1 MDFSE
6 LFDDDDLTSQS
17 RSKAAAEKHLRSPI
31 LASLLTRIQN
41 LLSAVMDAKAAE
53 SLSNKKRFIPVQFEH
68 ILSRICQY
76 STEHSYSGL
85 QRIIEPLLRD
95 LPLVASPPQI
105 KYPDAYPEL
114 FHRTLG
120 VKEDLDESWNNAN
133 DLYQDELNA
142 FGHWAQLP
150 EFQRF
155 VSTESNRVKSLSR
168 HAYHYY
174 EAYRYWDLI
183 VERYRYR
190 KKNEKFGSDPLIF
203 NESRFFFYD
212 GFIME
217 QIGLPSC
224 EKKDGKIIR
233 RIPPERYLYSYEQ
246 IQMIQDTC
254 LARFNTFLA
263 ISNEMHNG
271 NTDTEQL
278 VARILQWQEDVLT
291 KYGNKG
297 YELVKAPE
305 AVAKAYLTKIT
316 GGDVLK
322 VGSFERTAE
331 KIRDK
336 ERKFSETPKQI
347 ETPLTDRL
355 LIIIDDTKDLWTC
368 AELFGCT
375 KLSGHPFVYA
385 ETSAESVQSE
395 GCPQARYDILAINDY
410 HNHFKH
416 LVLTR
421 YLVKHKVWPPFTDGM
436 KPREGTKLHYYWSN
450 EITHVA
456 EKSYPLSDWTDVEFG
471 KFMEFDYSPDYL
483 DMIDDKAICPG
494 ASKAAGFWFQSD
506 PTSYRRL
513 LESLIKT
520 KDVDTYAIVERM
532 RRGMFKM
539 EERIIELT
547 QKEREF
553 KTSARC
559 FCKLVFEVRLFFVL
573 TEANLKRFM
582 GGDAGDNG
590 YMPQQTM
597 TMSNSKLKKRLYDL
611 TSNKKRSNTCLVE
624 VDFTRWNLRWRAAS
638 VNPISRSLEKI
649 FGLKGVFSQAHN
661 FFSSSTVVL
670 TDKHTLPFGVK
681 KNLPAHKWPNS
692 KLVWR
697 NHVGGFE
704 GIQQT
709 LWTICTTAMMY
720 YSLRDENCSF
730 QMAGQGD
737 NQVFYISFDLKNST
751 LQEALTKLL
760 KNMEYNC
767 QRLNHE
773 VKPEE
778 CVDST
783 TVLTYGKEI
792 YAEGVHILYSLKFSS
807 RAFARLD
814 NTVPSLQKEV
824 AGVVANAVAVAG
836 TLKNTFRANWW
847 KFIQVLLLLRRR
859 LISPLYSSE
868 HSGLRRLLKS
878 KESRRALLIPGS
890 LGGLPMMP
898 WTRFFS
904 KGETDDLSFDVSA
917 TYYLSKSVTLIRNY
931 MALLLCGEFT
941 PREIDKRNLIN
952 DPHSIPIER
961 PNDASHLISDSI
973 SKTLPN
979 IVVNNDLKQLVNP
992 TLKGSGES
1000 YKDSLL
1006 QFRPLYPEIIADLF
1020 DLTPAGLYQKTIK
1033 RFSMT
1038 RTIERICPGTDFSR
1052 QIEQANCLFLKVF
1065 LDRLVQSATTV
1076 GLRHPSP
1083 FDAASQLRELWNL
1096 DLNNSSIGIYTPFEF
1111 ELGYYNSRRPSIN
1124 ARIRTET
1131 DLLNTKGLSPPNFG
1145 TKTMQKTTD
1154 HGYKIVNCNSTM
1166 RDLKNT
1172 ILMYS
1177 ELQGDATIRPYI
1189 DSIIRSRS
1197 PWTTEQLT
1205 PLFPSVYG
1213 GTAVHRHAST
1223 RHKFS
1228 MLGSCSVPT
1237 HLILSSDEAGI
1248 LSGGEEDYPVVFQT
1262 LYLTLSNC
1270 FQILA
1275 SSNISLPSSLAY
1287 FIPDKLCAIDTTP
1300 VTVPK
1305 NLSLPTWPKLTGNR
1319 LAWVEEMF
1327 ASEVPIIPDKNL
1339 IPHIKSIGAE
1349 VDMVYSY
1356 LETEIS
1362 PTLSSMKVWD
1372 GILQPKDIF
1381 EFKEVSRINPYQIEN
1396 AFIWACITESFNTF
1410 LSYDTKDCTVKL
1422 LKEITNRTSMIL
1434 SGMWVRVR
1442 LHPTFANS
1450 EYNQV
1455 RNIVLQPGE
1464 LGYKRPV
1471 EIMNSV
1477 FKRKMKLVLEN
1488 RTTLEIPRLILFS
1501 NWKENTKY
1509 LARRRLVLSH
1519 ISVLYP
1525 NIDVDTL
1532 KIAIQKSSPPSALL
1546 DRDPAS
1552 YLHASTRRISRK
1564 IQSFDYVLPSLEC
1577 QYINMKASE
1586 AMRLFRDREIIRMP
1600 KRNNQFEPKYSNHGV
1615 VKYTRNDVS
1624 GILQPSWEPY
1634 HLPDEDRI
1642 RILRRRTI
1650 GIHSPLYSDWNAVL
1664 CHLVR
1669 NTKLDASEVHL
1680 FGVGRGSTARLFSN
1694 LDMTCIGYDLLS
1706 TFPNIA
1712 QRSSSYKPPELLS
1725 GGKPELFHW
1734 STHTFL
1740 KDGDVYIGELDI
1752 NLISKPLSVVDLDVP
1767 IESVINFLNRLP
1779 LKKPVIC
1786 RVCGSPNQVKYFIS
1800 VFRPKR
1806 IYSLCTPT
1814 QDTAPT
1820 DIICY
1825 TDQLETIGEGNYE
1838 SISIHKSDEL
1848 KYSYENTEILN
1859 QMWSVYP
1866 TLARYLELQLTDEMS
1881 DLKVT
1886 LESIKIHG
1894 WKSSAPVE
1902 VECYNILNNFPV
1914 PSLPRG
1920 RYLRYYALLLNILRA

>member
-1 MDFSE
+1 MDFSD
-6 LFDDDDLTSQS
+6 LFDDDDSSSQS

-31 LASLLTRIQN
+31 LASLLARIQK
-41 LLSAVMDAKAAE
+41 LLLAVMDAKGKE
-53 SLSNKKRFIPVQFEH
+53 SMSDKKRFIPVQFEH
-68 ILSRICQY
+68 ILSKICRY
-76 STEHSYSGL
+76 SVEHSYSGL
-85 QRIIEPLLRD
+85 QRLVEPLIRD
-95 LPLVASPPQI
+95 LPLVSSPPLI
-105 KYPDAYPEL
+105 KYPDTYPEL

-120 VKEDLDESWNNAN
+120 LKSDLDESWKHAN
-133 DLYQDELNA
+133 ELYEDELQA
-142 FGHWAQLP
+142 FGSWAKLP
-150 EFQRF
+150 EFQQF
-155 VSTESNRVKSLSR
+155 VSKEKTRSTHLSKQ
-168 HAYHYY
+168 AYHYY
-174 EAYRYWDLI
+174 EAYRYWDSI

-190 KKNEKFGSDPLIF
+190 KKNDNFGSDPLILGD
-203 NESRFFFYD
+203 SRFFFYD
-212 GFIME
+212 GFLME
-217 QIGLPSC
+217 QIGIQTC
-224 EKKDGKIIR
+224 EKKDGKIVR
-233 RIPPERYLYSYEQ
+233 RIPPKRYLYSYEQ
-246 IQMIQDTC
+246 LQMIQDTC
-254 LARFNTFLA
+254 LARFNAFLA

-271 NTDTEQL
+271 SRDTEIL
-278 VARILQWQEDVLT
+278 VTRILQWQEDVLT

-305 AVAKAYLTKIT
+305 AIAKAYLTKIT

-322 VGSFERTAE
+322 TGSFERTAD

-336 ERKFSETPKQI
+336 ERKFSKEHL
-347 ETPLTDRL
+347 TPLTDTL
-355 LIIIDDTKDLWTC
+355 LSIINDTKDLWTC
-368 AELFGCT
+368 AEIFGCT

-385 ETSAESVQSE
+385 EISAESVQSE
-395 GCPQARYDILAINDY
+395 GCPQAKYDILAINDY

-421 YLVKHKVWPPFTDGM
+421 YLSKHKVWPPFSKNMQPT
-436 KPREGTKLHYYWSN
+436 EGTKLHYFWKN
-450 EITHVA
+450 EVTHLA
-456 EKSYPLSDWTDVEFG
+456 EKSYPLTDWRDVEFG

-506 PTSYRRL
+506 TTSYRRL

-520 KDVDTYAIVERM
+520 RDVDTYAIVERM
-532 RRGMFKM
+532 RRGLFSM

-611 TSNKKRSNTCLVE
+611 TSNKKRDNTCLVE

-638 VNPISRSLEKI
+638 VNPISRSLERI
-649 FGLKGVFSQAHN
+649 FGLQGVFSQAHN

-670 TDKHTLPFGVK
+670 TDKHTLPPGVK
-681 KNLPAHKWPNS
+681 KNMPAHLWPNS

-737 NQVFYISFDLKNST
+737 NQVFYISFDLKNNT
-751 LQEALTKLL
+751 LQRALTTLL

-824 AGVVANAVAVAG
+824 AGIVANSVAVAG

-847 KFIQVLLLLRRR
+847 KYIQVLLLLRRR
-859 LISPLYSSE
+859 LHSSVYASE
-868 HSGLRRLLKS
+868 HSGLKRLLKS
-878 KESRRALLIPGS
+878 RESRRSLLIPGS

-904 KGETDDLSFDVSA
+904 KGETDDLSFDVAA
-917 TYYLSKSVTLIRNY
+917 TYYLSKNVPLIRNY

-941 PREIDKRNLIN
+941 PREVDQRNLIN

-979 IVVNNDLKQLVNP
+979 IVVNKDIKQLVDP
-992 TLKGSGES
+992 SLRGSGES
-1000 YKDSLL
+1000 YKDLL
-1006 QFRPLYPEIIADLF
+1006 LKFDPLYPEIIADLF

-1038 RTIERICPGTDFSR
+1038 RTIEKICPGTDFSR

-1065 LDRLVQSATTV
+1065 LNRLVQSSKTI
-1076 GLRHPSP
+1076 GLMHPTP
-1083 FDAASQLRELWNL
+1083 FEAASQLRELWKLNL
-1096 DLNNSSIGIYTPFEF
+1096 QNSSIGIYTPFEF
-1111 ELGYYNSRRPSIN
+1111 ELGHYNSRRPTIS
-1124 ARIRTET
+1124 ARIRTNT
-1131 DLLNTKGLSPPNFG
+1131 NLLNTHGLSPPNFG

-1177 ELQGDATIRPYI
+1177 ELQGDTTIRPYI
-1189 DSIIRSRS
+1189 DSIIQSRS
-1197 PWTTEQLT
+1197 PWNTDQLT

-1213 GTAVHRHAST
+1213 GTAVHRHASS
-1223 RHKFS
+1223 RHKFA

-1237 HLILSSDEAGI
+1237 HIILSSDEAGI

-1270 FQILA
+1270 FQLLA
-1275 SSNISLPSSLAY
+1275 STNLSLPTSLSY
-1287 FIPDKLCAIDTTP
+1287 YIPDSLVPINNTP

-1305 NLSLPTWPKLTGNR
+1305 NLKLPTWPELTGNR

-1327 ASEVPIIPDKNL
+1327 ASEVPLIPDKDL
-1339 IPHIKSIGAE
+1339 VPHIKTIGNE
-1349 VDMVYSY
+1349 TDMIYSY
-1356 LETEIS
+1356 IETEIS
-1362 PTLSSMKVWD
+1362 PNLSTMKVWD

-1381 EFKEVSRINPYQIEN
+1381 DFKEISRINPYQIED
-1396 AFIWACITESFNTF
+1396 ALIWACITESFNNF
-1410 LSYDTKDCTVKL
+1410 LSYDTTKCTVKL
-1422 LKEITNRTSMIL
+1422 LKEITNRTTMIL

-1442 LHPTFANS
+1442 LHPSFSNS
-1450 EYNQV
+1450 DYNQK
-1455 RNIVLQPGE
+1455 RNLVLQPGE
-1464 LGYKRPV
+1464 IGYKRPV
-1471 EIMNSV
+1471 EFICSV
-1477 FKRKMKLVLEN
+1477 FKKKMKNVLEN
-1488 RTTLEIPRLILFS
+1488 KTTLEIPRLILFS
-1501 NWKENTKY
+1501 DWKENTKY

-1525 NIDVDTL
+1525 NIDVETL
-1532 KIAIQKSSPPSALL
+1532 KDAITKSSPPSTLL
-1546 DRDPAS
+1546 ERDPAS

-1586 AMRLFRDREIIRMP
+1586 AMRLFRERDVIRMP
-1600 KRNNQFEPKYSNHGV
+1600 KSITTHEPKYSSHGIIR
-1615 VKYTRNDVS
+1615 YTINTMS
-1624 GILQPSWEPY
+1624 GTLQPDWNLY
-1634 HLPDEDRI
+1634 TIQDEDRM
-1642 RILRRRTI
+1642 RILKRRTI
-1650 GIHSPLYSDWNAVL
+1650 GMHSPLYSDWNAVL
-1664 CHLVR
+1664 CHLFRTNQV
-1669 NTKLDASEVHL
+1669 DAKEVHL
-1680 FGVGRGSTARLFSN
+1680 LGVGRGATARAFSILN
-1694 LDMTCIGYDLLS
+1694 MECIGYDLLD
-1706 TFPNIA
+1706 TFPSIA
-1712 QRSSSYKPPELLS
+1712 QRSSSYKPPEIMA
-1725 GGKPELFHW
+1725 GGNPNIFHW
-1734 STHTFL
+1734 SNHTFI
-1740 KDGDVYIGELDI
+1740 KDGDVLHD
-1752 NLISKPLSVVDLDVP
+1752 DLDV
-1767 IESVINFLNRLP
+1767 ITSNHALSVIDLDIPVNILIQVLKRLP
-1779 LKKPVIC
+1779 LKRPVIC
-1786 RVCGSPNQVKYFIS
+1786 RAYGSPEQLRYLIS
-1800 VFRPKR
+1800 VLHPKK
-1806 IYSLCTPT
+1806 IYCLCLSSSTNE
-1814 QDTAPT
+1814 PT

-1825 TDQLETIGEGNYE
+1825 IDQLEAIGEGNYE
-1838 SISIHKSDEL
+1838 SVVITKLDEISYTYEDTELIH
-1848 KYSYENTEILN
+1848 

-1866 TLARYLELQLTDEMS
+1866 ELAKYLELQLTD
-1881 DLKVT
+1881 
-1886 LESIKIHG
+1886 SIEELRHALFDIKKYG

-1902 VECYNILNNFPV
+1902 RECYKVLNQLH
-1914 PSLPRG
+1914 SEELPLG
-1920 RYLRYYALLLNILRA
+1920 RYLRYRSLLENILK